1 MTTGIYVSG
10 EYVQRLQTLFQ
21 QNKINVSFRETVR
34 LIVKTITH
42 PGIFNT
48 SKGSPCKQQ
57 SK

>member
-10 EYVQRLQTLFQ
+10 EYVQ

-34 LIVKTITH
+34 LIVKTLTH
-42 PGIFNT
+42 PGVFNT